1 MKQKKL
7 SSGKDHLEKIGRA
20 LIPRPWKEDLKSY
33 SRTAGYDEVPYGLFG
48 FVFYLSLM
56 LSIALLRYQQEKVLA
71 YVQGYG
77 TFLSIIV
84 YTSIFVALALI
95 TMALLM
101 LLHKMYMDFTI
112 YQRKKNVEEFLPDL
126 LQQTSANIRAGMTID
141 RALWFATRP
150 KFGILAKEIE
160 TVAKKTMSGVDF
172 NQALREFAERYDSVT
187 LKRSMNLLINGINAG
202 GETGNLIN
210 KISLNIQD
218 NKLMR
223 KELAANLQTY
233 VIFISFATI
242 IAAPLLFAMQQYLQ
256 IFLL

>member
-84 YTSIFVALALI
+84 RTLVRTYPIL
-95 TMALLM
+95 
-101 LLHKMYMDFTI
+101 DFSL
-112 YQRKKNVEEFLPDL
+112 RSKNIIP
-126 LQQTSANIRAGMTID
+126 
-141 RALWFATRP
+141 
-150 KFGILAKEIE
+150 
-160 TVAKKTMSGVDF
+160 
-172 NQALREFAERYDSVT
+172 
-187 LKRSMNLLINGINAG
+187 
-202 GETGNLIN
+202 
-210 KISLNIQD
+210 
-218 NKLMR
+218 
-223 KELAANLQTY
+223 
-233 VIFISFATI
+233 VIFYYFCYHTSK
-242 IAAPLLFAMQQYLQ
+242 
-256 IFLL
+256 